1 MPLLQQ
7 FSQPAGARTVL
18 LSVKPQYSD
27 LILSGE
33 KRVEFRRTW
42 AKDSVEM
49 IAIYSSS
56 PTQRIVGLVEIEG
69 CISGSPTKLW
79 SICTDRGGGLTRQE
93 LRNYFADKST
103 GYGVL
108 LGSVYP
114 LKQPLDPKSIF
125 KDFRAPQSFRYLS
138 MTERKK
144 LESHI

>member
-1 MPLLQQ
+1 MQEL
-7 FSQPAGARTVL
+7 SQPPGARAVL

-56 PTQRIVGLVEIEG
+56 PIQRIVGLVEVEG
-69 CISGSPTKLW
+69 FISGSPTKLW
-79 SICTDRGGGLTRQE
+79 SVCADRGGGLTRQE
-93 LRNYFADKST
+93 LRSYFDGKST

-108 LGSVYP
+108 LGPVHP
-114 LKQPLDPKSIF
+114 LKKSLDPKSIF

-138 MTERKK
+138 VAERKK
-144 LESHI
+144 LEKGI